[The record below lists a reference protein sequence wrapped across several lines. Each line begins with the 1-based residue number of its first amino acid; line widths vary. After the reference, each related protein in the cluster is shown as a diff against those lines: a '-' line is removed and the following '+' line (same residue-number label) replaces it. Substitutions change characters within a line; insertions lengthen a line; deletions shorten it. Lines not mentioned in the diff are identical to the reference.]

1 MALVGNIRDF
11 SLSDFL
17 SLVDRGYKTGALHLS
32 YNDQMA
38 RLYFEKGKLLLA
50 ARRPEDEKPEL
61 LVRLGVLNADQ
72 VAQACRVLAERGNG
86 VTLSQVLI
94 DSGLVSADRLQ
105 QALMSHTEQSV
116 YGLFAWPEGDF
127 LFEHNQRPAPDA
139 PLAPTPISIDHLIME
154 GVRRIDEWERI
165 RDRIPSTDLVPRFL
179 APPGEKLKGMR
190 LAPDEWKVFARINGR
205 DTLAEIAQKTG
216 LSDFDVCR
224 AVYGFLTAGMLELV
238 KRQRVLAAGMPP
250 VEQPRLK
257 KSLVNRIINRIR
269 SM

>member
-32 YNDQMA
+32 HNDQMA

-72 VAQACRVLAERGNG
+72 VAQACRLLAERGNG
-86 VTLSQVLI
+86 LTLSQILI
-94 DSGLVSADRLQ
+94 DTGLVSADRLQ

-154 GVRRIDEWERI
+154 GYDGSMNGNAFAIAFHRPTWCLVFWRLQGKSSRVCALPLMSGRSLPGLMVV
-165 RDRIPSTDLVPRFL
+165 IPWL
-179 APPGEKLKGMR
+179 KLLKR
-190 LAPDEWKVFARINGR
+190 LG
-205 DTLAEIAQKTG
+205 
-216 LSDFDVCR
+216 
-224 AVYGFLTAGMLELV
+224 
-238 KRQRVLAAGMPP
+238 
-250 VEQPRLK
+250 
-257 KSLVNRIINRIR
+257 
-269 SM
+269 